1 MTVAVFGGTGRTGR
15 PLVSELRSAGI
26 SVRVLARRPEALS
39 DWAQDGGITVVAGSA
54 EDPEAVKA
62 VLSGADAAVSVMGPV
77 KGEPAERFSRAGEV
91 IATGCAEAGVS
102 RLLWMTGAG
111 VMLPQDEPSFSR
123 RMIRG
128 IMKLVA
134 GPVLAHSE
142 AAVQS
147 VINSG
152 VDYTVI
158 RAPMLSEDSGEVAL
172 ASGYAA
178 PKARP
183 VPRAQIARWI
193 VAELQ
198 SPQWRNHAP
207 MLGLAD

>member
-1 MTVAVFGGTGRTGR
+1 M
-15 PLVSELRSAGI
+15 
-26 SVRVLARRPEALS
+26 SVRVLARNPEKLS
-39 DWAQDGGITVVAGSA
+39 DWAQDSGITIVPGSA

-62 VLSGADAAVSVMGPV
+62 VVSGADAAVSVMGPV
-77 KGEPAERFSRAGEV
+77 KGEDPGRFSTAGRV
-91 IATGCAEAGVS
+91 IAAACKEAGVG

-123 RMIRG
+123 RLIRG
-128 IMKLVA
+128 VMKMVA
-134 GPVLAHSE
+134 GPVLKHSE
-142 AAVQS
+142 SAVS
-147 VINSG
+147 SIMESG

-158 RAPMLSEDSGEVAL
+158 RAPMLNEDTEEVTL
-172 ASGYAA
+172 ESGYAA
-178 PKARP
+178 PRPKP

-207 MLGLAD
+207 MLGLAG